1 MDQMQFVR
9 KVIDFQKSSFDN
21 SFEAMKTIQEQAE
34 KATDAL
40 LSQTNW
46 IPEDGKKVLNQW
58 YDAYKKGADDFRKVV
73 DDNFQKVEDYFS
85 TPKKGKK

>member
-9 KVIDFQKSSFDN
+9 QVIDFQKSSFDN
-21 SFEAMKTIQEQAE
+21 SFEAMKIIQEQTE

-40 LSQTNW
+40 LSQTNL
-46 IPEDGKKVLNQW
+46 IPEDGKKVLSQW
-58 YDAYKKGADDFRKVV
+58 YDAYKKGADDFKKIV